1 MDQKERIAAQFGE
14 IVGDWRVQV
23 DCPLSRM
30 TTFKIGG
37 PAAYVVTPSNVEE
50 LKKIIEVSRENGL
63 RMLVLGKGSN
73 ILACD
78 EGFRGVIVRLDFNFN
93 NVKVNG
99 TEVEAESGIT
109 LSALSKKVAEKGLGG
124 LEFASGIPGTLGGAI
139 YMNAGAAIFTDGK
152 QVLGLNTSNN
162 LFIGYEANTGLTHDT
177 YIDGTDIKFRT
188 GTTTRNIRMFI
199 NGSGNVGIGTTSP
212 AYLLDVNGN
221 AHFSSI
227 YADGN
232 IHLNQGQQ
240 IAFKIDN
247 TYRNTITVNANELA
261 IGYGT
266 RPYRATKI
274 SGQSMHLYTYSGSA
288 AAERLTILEGGNVGI
303 GTTSPAYLLD
313 VNGAARCTSIRVGD
327 ALLAWDSTNNALK
340 VVKSDGTTACNF
352 YATGGVS
359 ALGAGNGQIETL
371 QVGTLELTSAAKIS
385 ANSSNEITLTST
397 GLKLSDNTSKQLF
410 AVDSTGALTI
420 GSSTQGGNFYIY
432 YNNRRYQLNISQAI
446 ANGILS

>member
-1 MDQKERIAAQFGE
+1 MDS
-14 IVGDWRVQV
+14 VG
-23 DCPLSRM
+23 S
-30 TTFKIGG
+30 
-37 PAAYVVTPSNVEE
+37 
-50 LKKIIEVSRENGL
+50 
-63 RMLVLGKGSN
+63 
-73 ILACD
+73 
-78 EGFRGVIVRLDFNFN
+78 
-93 NVKVNG
+93 
-99 TEVEAESGIT
+99 
-109 LSALSKKVAEKGLGG
+109 
-124 LEFASGIPGTLGGAI
+124 I
-139 YMNAGAAIFTDGK
+139 YMDAGAAIFTDGK

-162 LFIGYEANTGLTHDT
+162 LVIGYEANSGLTHDT

-188 GTTTRNIRMFI
+188 GTTARSVRMFI

-266 RPYRATKI
+266 RPYRATRI

-313 VNGAARCTSIRVGD
+313 VNGNAHFSSIYADGNIYLNQGQQIAFKIDNTYRNTINVNAYELAIGYETRPYRATRISGKSMHLYTYSGSAAAERLTILEGGNVGIGTTSPAYLLDVNGNARCTSIRVGD

-397 GLKLSDNTSKQLF
+397 GLKLSDNSSKQLF

-420 GSSTQGGNFYIY
+420 GSSTQGGNLYIY
-432 YNNRRYQLNISQAI
+432 YNGRRYQLNISQAI